1 MAFYL
6 FTQMS
11 NYDMYHAIF
20 VLKSW
25 KTSLCR
31 HMCVMSRD
39 QLPKEISYSIV
50 MRLNFS
56 LYDIQFGLLDPPLGV
71 DEYLSLNY
79 YLVKGHVQFFFFL
92 CFLDWTLV
100 SNVFS
105 LFFFSFF
112 ISFQV
117 FDISQSDN
125 QPQER
130 FIQISQ

>member
-1 MAFYL
+1 MVKAQSL
-6 FTQMS
+6 PHACVMSQHGLLPLTQMS

-79 YLVKGHVQFFFFL
+79 YLVKGHVQFFFFF
-92 CFLDWTLV
+92 C
-100 SNVFS
+100 VF
-105 LFFFSFF
+105 
-112 ISFQV
+112 
-117 FDISQSDN
+117 
-125 QPQER
+125 
-130 FIQISQ
+130 